1 MESENDLRLSFVHLS
16 PFSVHIPISHFRAI
30 KLREYGFHQSDL
42 VIIVHHFFGISGG
55 VLMHFAPTKTMQ
67 WNKTTLTPKKMEVL
81 SEVAMWIRGG
91 LDPPSP
97 LSFVRSL

>member
-1 MESENDLRLSFVHLS
+1 MESENDLRLSFVQLS

-55 VLMHFAPTKTMQ
+55 VLMHFD
-67 WNKTTLTPKKMEVL
+67 KTTLTPKKMEVL
-81 SEVAMWIRGG
+81 SEVAMWICGG